1 MRVVAAPATAIDL
14 ADSLWQ
20 HRRGREGRLVMP
32 GQLCIRLMSGS
43 EACLI
48 KALQGGNE

>member
-1 MRVVAAPATAIDL
+1 MRVVSAPATAIDL

-20 HRRGREGRLVMP
+20 HRRGREGS
-32 GQLCIRLMSGS
+32 LMSGS

>member
-1 MRVVAAPATAIDL
+1 ML
-14 ADSLWQ
+14 
-20 HRRGREGRLVMP
+20 GR
-32 GQLCIRLMSGS
+32 LCIRLMSGS